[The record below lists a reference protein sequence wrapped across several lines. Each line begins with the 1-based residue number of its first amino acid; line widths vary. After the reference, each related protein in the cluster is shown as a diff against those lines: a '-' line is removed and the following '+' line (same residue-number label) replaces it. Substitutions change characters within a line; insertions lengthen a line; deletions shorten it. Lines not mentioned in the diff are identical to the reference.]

1 MSYFLA
7 GDIGG
12 TKTLLQIFKE
22 GSVHEPLLRKSYS
35 SVSYAG
41 LEDIVSAFLVEANVS
56 DVTAACFAL
65 AGPVSGRVASL
76 TNLPWVV
83 NADVLAARFGI
94 ERITLINDF
103 EAVGLGVAAMEAA
116 DLLLL
121 QQGVEQEQG
130 LRVVV
135 GAGTGLGVAWLN
147 VQNGKYIVHPS
158 EGGHLDFAPIDETQ
172 YELLRYLQ
180 QRHHHVSY
188 ERIVSGPGLVTIFE
202 FLRDTNRA
210 APSVELAAAMSNGD
224 AAAVISSFA
233 REQQEEIAVKSL
245 NLFTKIYGAFV
256 GNIALVALPR
266 GGIYIAGGIAAKI
279 SSQMQ
284 TGCFMQTFLDKGRF
298 KDLLATLPMFIV
310 LNPEIGLLGAS
321 VQAMESKQNYL

>member
-1 MSYFLA
+1 MALYLA

-22 GSVHEPLLRKSYS
+22 GSVREPLFRKSYS
-35 SVSYAG
+35 SAAHAC
-41 LEDIVSAFLVEANVS
+41 LEDIVATFLAEAKLSNVK
-56 DVTAACFAL
+56 AACLAL
-65 AGPVSGRVASL
+65 AGPVSGRVVSL

-83 NADVLAARFGI
+83 NADQLEARFGI
-94 ERITLINDF
+94 ERIKLINDF
-103 EAVGLGVAAMEAA
+103 EAVGLGVAAMKQA
-116 DLLLL
+116 DLLSL
-121 QQGVEQEQG
+121 QQGVEQGLG

-147 VQNGKYIVHPS
+147 VQNEKYIVHPS

-188 ERIVSGPGLVTIFE
+188 ERIVSGPGLVTIYE
-202 FLRDTNRA
+202 FLRDTQRA
-210 APSVELAAAMSNGD
+210 VPSAEMITAMTEGD
-224 AAAVISSFA
+224 ASAAISLFA
-233 REQQEEIAVKSL
+233 SEHQEPIAVKSL
-245 NLFTKIYGAFV
+245 DLFTQIYGAFV

-279 SSQMQ
+279 SAQMQ
-284 TGCFMQTFLDKGRF
+284 NGCFMQTFLDKGRF
-298 KDLLATLPMFIV
+298 KDLLSTLPMFIV
-310 LNPEIGLLGAS
+310 LNPDIGLLGAS
-321 VQAMESKQNYL
+321 LQAVES